1 MSAQNA
7 GYFTEFVLDK
17 VEVTLLMIFFL
28 SLHLNISHF
37 IDIRVFYGSVLACLK
52 ISVLFWVLL
61 QLV

>member
-1 MSAQNA
+1 MSAHNA
-7 GYFTEFVLDK
+7 GYFTEYALDK

-52 ISVLFWVLL
+52 ISVLF
-61 QLV
+61 